1 MKREQECR
9 ISMMEGLSM
18 QAKER
23 VYESLKE
30 SCSNNGK
37 ITAAELAQ
45 KLNLSRQVISHYLT
59 RLMEDG
65 LAVKTSTRPVY
76 WFPVTSEDLEF
87 FGEEQW
93 KCAETGLSRERVEP
107 AAVSVSSVFSSM
119 VGYAG
124 SQRQTVEMCMA
135 AVNYPPDGLPMLL
148 TGESG
153 VGKSFIARLI
163 YEYALEQQTIAAGAP
178 FVVLN
183 CADYANNPELL
194 SAVLLGY
201 KKGSFTGALRELTGT
216 GTGF

>member
-1 MKREQECR
+1 
-9 ISMMEGLSM
+9 M

-87 FGEEQW
+87 LEKNSGNARKPGCPGKRW
-93 KCAETGLSRERVEP
+93 NR
-107 AAVSVSSVFSSM
+107 
-119 VGYAG
+119 
-124 SQRQTVEMCMA
+124 
-135 AVNYPPDGLPMLL
+135 LPFPLVPYSHPWWD
-148 TGESG
+148 TQG
-153 VGKSFIARLI
+153 VRDRLWRCVW
-163 YEYALEQQTIAAGAP
+163 LQ
-178 FVVLN
+178 
-183 CADYANNPELL
+183 
-194 SAVLLGY
+194 
-201 KKGSFTGALRELTGT
+201 
-216 GTGF
+216 